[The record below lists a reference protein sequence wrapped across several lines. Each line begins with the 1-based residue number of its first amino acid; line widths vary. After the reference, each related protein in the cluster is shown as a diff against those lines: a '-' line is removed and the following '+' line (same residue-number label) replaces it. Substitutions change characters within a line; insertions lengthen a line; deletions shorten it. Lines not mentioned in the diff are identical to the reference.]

1 MKFTSLKLLLF
12 IFLMMI
18 GFNYVKAQGSKQ
30 DKTSYQEII
39 KKRAEKIVSQL
50 GISDSTQYKKVTA
63 IIANQYQVINQ
74 HHEERNNAM
83 NKLKANLKSQKV
95 ELEKQSKAYQEKADQ
110 KLSKIHKNYIKALE
124 KELNDGQIEQVKD
137 GMTYGVLPL
146 TLKGYHEML
155 PNLNEEQSTKIKA
168 FLTEAREH
176 AMDAPSSEK
185 KHAWFGK
192 YKGKINNYLS
202 AQGIDM
208 KKAGQEWEQRIKEA
222 KEKKN
227 KG

>member
-1 MKFTSLKLLLF
+1 MKFISQSLLF
-12 IFLMMI
+12 LLCL
-18 GFNYVKAQGSKQ
+18 GFVNAEAQNKKQ
-30 DKTSYQEII
+30 DQAAYQQVIT
-39 KKRAEKIVSQL
+39 KRAEKIVAQL
-50 GISDSTQYKKVTA
+50 GITDSIQYKRVTS
-63 IIANQYQVINQ
+63 IIANQYSIINE
-74 HHEERNNAM
+74 HHEEIDATNK
-83 NKLKANLKSQKV
+83 KLKANLKDNKV
-95 ELEKQSKAYQEKADQ
+95 QLEKQSKAYQEKADK

-124 KELNDGQIEQVKD
+124 KELNAAQIEQVKD
-137 GMTYGVLPL
+137 GMTYGVLPI

-155 PNLNEEQSTKIKA
+155 PNLNEEQKAQIKA
-168 FLTEAREH
+168 LLTEAREH